1 MRTDRPCVPHTL
13 GEDVE
18 ISSNIITYQSI
29 PIKVCIFTLCGC
41 LRETTS
47 PVYVQLKPTNN
58 DSPRL
63 GMRGLILEIGR
74 FRRLSQEVSSDF
86 ALLELNMSTVDVN
99 KSAFVGI
106 LGDKEHGEAIFLP
119 S

>member
-1 MRTDRPCVPHTL
+1 
-13 GEDVE
+13 
-18 ISSNIITYQSI
+18 
-29 PIKVCIFTLCGC
+29 
-41 LRETTS
+41 
-47 PVYVQLKPTNN
+47 
-58 DSPRL
+58 
-63 GMRGLILEIGR
+63 MRGLILEIGR